1 MIIISNINPVD
12 EIRTKYIK
20 NPPEGM
26 TASDIKAM
34 SDDDLLDMHY
44 FLEDDDFDSDDEV
57 GAEGF
62 ISSKQYFLFSCPPP
76 RGPF

>member
-1 MIIISNINPVD
+1 MLKSLKSLEVILISNNNPVD
-12 EIRTKYIK
+12 EIRTKYIQ

-44 FLEDDDFDSDDEV
+44 FLEDDDFDPEDEV

-62 ISSKQYFLFSCPPP
+62 YIF
-76 RGPF
+76 

>member
-1 MIIISNINPVD
+1 MILISNTNPVD
-12 EIRTKYIK
+12 EIRNKYIK

-26 TASDIKAM
+26 TASQIKSM

-44 FLEDDDFDSDDEV
+44 FLEEDDFDPEDEV

-62 ISSKQYFLFSCPPP
+62 YIF
-76 RGPF
+76 

>member
-1 MIIISNINPVD
+1 MIFISNINPVD
-12 EIRTKYIK
+12 VIRTKYIK

-26 TASDIKAM
+26 TSSDIKAM

-44 FLEDDDFDSDDEV
+44 FLEDDDFDSEDEV

-62 ISSKQYFLFSCPPP
+62 YIF
-76 RGPF
+76 

>member
-1 MIIISNINPVD
+1 MIIISNINLVD

-62 ISSKQYFLFSCPPP
+62 YIF
-76 RGPF
+76 

>member
-1 MIIISNINPVD
+1 MIHINTNNPVD

-44 FLEDDDFDSDDEV
+44 FLEDDDFNPKDEV

-62 ISSKQYFLFSCPPP
+62 YIF
-76 RGPF
+76 

>member
-1 MIIISNINPVD
+1 
-12 EIRTKYIK
+12 
-20 NPPEGM
+20 M

-44 FLEDDDFDSDDEV
+44 FLEDDDFNPEDEV

-62 ISSKQYFLFSCPPP
+62 YIFQTILLVFMPASARAFLVQDFSGGEISYKVKKE
-76 RGPF
+76 

>member
-1 MIIISNINPVD
+1 MIFISNINPVD
-12 EIRTKYIK
+12 VIRTKYIK
-20 NPPEGM
+20 NPPDGM

-44 FLEDDDFDSDDEV
+44 FLEDDDFDPEDEV

-62 ISSKQYFLFSCPPP
+62 YIF
-76 RGPF
+76 